1 MATVISKGK
10 KKIVTNDGSVQIDMN
25 SNRIL
30 QYDQTKFRFVIGK
43 NAADQSKV
51 LMSKEGENVL
61 NV

>member
-1 MATVISKGK
+1 MATVLSKGK
-10 KKIVTNDGSVQIDMN
+10 KKIVTNDGSVQLDLN

-30 QYDQTKFRFVIGK
+30 QYDQSKFRFVIGK
-43 NAADQSKV
+43 TGQDQSKV